1 MSNFSINAAPQ
12 YPFASGQNGYVIA
25 ASTTTATV
33 AVTTTG
39 ADSVVVANT
48 TTGWAWIT
56 FAATSAFP
64 TAGTPAPGFPVPPGG
79 VATYSLPAG
88 TDGRSPAKLTN
99 VSAILSTGTGNVYV
113 SLGSGA

>member
-1 MSNFSINAAPQ
+1 MSQFSINTAPQ
-12 YPFASGQNGYVIA
+12 NPFSSAQNGYVIA

-39 ADSVVVANT
+39 ADSVVIANT

-64 TAGTPAPGFPVPPGG
+64 TGGSPAPGFPVPPGG
-79 VATYSLPAG
+79 IATYSLPAG
-88 TDGRSPAKLTN
+88 ADGKPSAKLTN
-99 VSAILSTGTGNVYV
+99 VSAILSAGTGNVYV